1 MAFSPAN
8 GAMSAPN
15 RIPPLTKE
23 IGTRTFT
30 FFFSPCRS
38 SDCFWMLMR
47 SQRGRGVGPG
57 SLADSADGAAATA
70 FNNRSASST
79 VIFPCA
85 NRSSTR
91 RVSSVMIVLC
101 FLETAQHV
109 VDVDLAALEARQQ
122 FAGGGRLTWRRIAGC
137 NLGKGQQRADP
148 VQSVL
153 DRRVA
158 DAEELLHLLD
168 GAVAADERGDEDL
181 VLAAEAGEGR
191 QVEPTLDGNVLVNQ
205 AHALNLEGRTASQ
218 LRQSLPV
225 FCVRRAHVN

>member
-30 FFFSPCRS
+30 FFFSPGRS

-47 SQRGRGVGPG
+47 SHRGRGVAPG
-57 SLADSADGAAATA
+57 SLAASADGAAATA

-85 NRSSTR
+85 NKSSTR
-91 RVSSVMIVLC
+91 RVSSLMIVLC
-101 FLETAQHV
+101 FPETAQHIV
-109 VDVDLAALEARQQ
+109 HVDLAALEARQQ
-122 FAGGGRLTWRRIAGC
+122 FAGESRPARRRIAGC
-137 NLGKGQQRADP
+137 DLRERQERTDA
-148 VQSVL
+148 VQPVL

-168 GAVAADERGDEDL
+168 GAVAADEGRDEDL
-181 VLAAEAGEGR
+181 VFGCQACEGR
-191 QVEPTLDGNVLVNQ
+191 ELEPPLDRDVLVDQ
-205 AHALNLEGRTASQ
+205 AHTLNLEARASSQ
-218 LRQSLPV
+218 LRQGLPV
-225 FCVRRAHVN
+225 SYASRAHL